1 MTRSH
6 NPEVR
11 ETENLLSVRISGFK
25 SFEGLSLLGENP
37 SRGAYLII
45 KNAMDKFNN
54 FIDNFII
61 MKKSLLLL
69 VLSFLIFSFVANAQI
84 PKIDSY
90 VTDKAG
96 VLSESAKTQLL
107 NEITDLEKSTNG
119 VQFTIYIEKEYPK
132 IYSLEEYTLKIAED
146 NKIGKKGNDN
156 GILLYVATEDRVFRW
171 EVGYGVESTLSA
183 SLLGRISRDY
193 LIPSLKE
200 NNYEKGILET
210 FDVAKRILLGS
221 NDADIVRLKEEKP
234 YTGNYFLFIFFGMF
248 LFIIVMNI
256 MQRKANAHSGI
267 NKRNDS
273 YYRGA
278 ANGIFLG
285 GLGRGRGGF
294 GGGGFGGFSGGG
306 GGFGGGGF
314 GGRF

>member
-1 MTRSH
+1 
-6 NPEVR
+6 
-11 ETENLLSVRISGFK
+11 
-25 SFEGLSLLGENP
+25 
-37 SRGAYLII
+37 
-45 KNAMDKFNN
+45 MDKFNN

-61 MKKSLLLL
+61 MKKGLLLL
-69 VLSFLIFSFVANAQI
+69 VLGFLIFSFVASAQI

-90 VTDKAG
+90 VTDNAG
-96 VLSESAKTQLL
+96 VLSESAKAQLL
-107 NEITDLEKSTNG
+107 NEIVDLEKSTKG
-119 VQFTIYIEKEYPK
+119 VQFAIYIEKEYSK
-132 IYSLEEYTLKIAED
+132 DYSLEEYTLKIAED

-200 NNYEKGILET
+200 NNYEKGILDT

-221 NDADIVRLKEEKP
+221 NDADIVRLKEEKSG
-234 YTGNYFLFIFFGMF
+234 TGSYFLLIFFGLF
-248 LFIIVMNI
+248 LLIIVMSI
-256 MQRKANAHSGI
+256 LQRKANAHSSI

-273 YYRGA
+273 YYKGA
-278 ANGIFLG
+278 ASGIFLG
-285 GLGRGRGGF
+285 NLGRGRGGFGGGGF

-314 GGRF
+314 GGKF

>member
-1 MTRSH
+1 
-6 NPEVR
+6 
-11 ETENLLSVRISGFK
+11 
-25 SFEGLSLLGENP
+25 
-37 SRGAYLII
+37 
-45 KNAMDKFNN
+45 
-54 FIDNFII
+54 
-61 MKKSLLLL
+61 MKKGLLLL
-69 VLSFLIFSFVANAQI
+69 VLGFLIFSFVASAQI

-90 VTDKAG
+90 VTDNAG
-96 VLSESAKTQLL
+96 VLSESAKAQLL
-107 NEITDLEKSTNG
+107 NEIVDLEKSTKG
-119 VQFTIYIEKEYPK
+119 VQFAIYIEKEYSK
-132 IYSLEEYTLKIAED
+132 DYSLEEYTLKIAED

-200 NNYEKGILET
+200 NNYEKGILDT

-221 NDADIVRLKEEKP
+221 NDADIVRLKEEKSG
-234 YTGNYFLFIFFGMF
+234 TGSYFLLIFFGLF
-248 LFIIVMNI
+248 LLIIVMSI
-256 MQRKANAHSGI
+256 LQRKANAHSSI

-273 YYRGA
+273 YYKGA
-278 ANGIFLG
+278 ASGIFLG
-285 GLGRGRGGF
+285 NLGRGRGGFGGGGF

-314 GGRF
+314 GGKF